1 MDRDKVDMRTEQA
14 WSIKVLLH
22 GKKYSNFLVGTTRVI
37 SNRQDS
43 FIFCARGACKI

>member
-37 SNRQDS
+37 SNRLNKTGREIRRSQ
-43 FIFCARGACKI
+43 